1 MSNIQ
6 NNKKNEEIF
15 TILKTTR
22 NLAYVPYSNFG
33 VAACILADNN
43 KYYTGCNVENAAY
56 PLGCCAEASA
66 ISSMV
71 LDSAKKIKEIS
82 VLGSGN
88 MLCTPCGGC
97 RQRIRE
103 FATDNCIIHL
113 YTDEGYKQSISLAE
127 LLPLSF
133 GPANL
138 K

>member
-1 MSNIQ
+1 MPNIP
-6 NNKKNEEIF
+6 NNKTNEEIF
-15 TILKTTR
+15 TMLKAIR
-22 NLAYVPYSNFG
+22 SLAYSPYSNFQ
-33 VAACILADNN
+33 VAACILAENN

-66 ISSMV
+66 ISNMI
-71 LDSAKKIKEIS
+71 LDGAKKIKEIS

-88 MLCTPCGGC
+88 MLATPCGGC

-103 FATDNCIIHL
+103 FATDNCIVHL
-113 YTDEGYKQSISLAE
+113 YTDEGYKQSVTLAE

-138 K
+138 Q